1 MNHLLLVLS
10 FILAENNHVEG
21 GKGWQRIF
29 EERLEILEIFF
40 VSIDMDSEKTRLD
53 KVELDLRFLF
63 EEYRFSEMEI
73 VGKIIR
79 FDGMLDASLYFFA
92 FFTPLVLE
100 E

>member
-1 MNHLLLVLS
+1 M
-10 FILAENNHVEG
+10 AENNHVEG

-63 EEYRFSEMEI
+63 EEY
-73 VGKIIR
+73 
-79 FDGMLDASLYFFA
+79 
-92 FFTPLVLE
+92 
-100 E
+100 